1 MLSNPW
7 VYLALLAFVII
18 GVLAAIAVKLLR
30 QLKQQTLAQQQK
42 EIAQQQA
49 LQKHDKKIISSVII
63 IVRAMKEEQCDIAE
77 GCWRLSVLLDSL
89 KLSQDLNV
97 QFPAIFTFYEA
108 IKHMPIL
115 AARKKLDKKTRMKL
129 DFERMKLEAEMADA
143 IRQDIV
149 LLHQYANERN
159 SMLSEKTS
167 AIKM

>member
-7 VYLALLAFVII
+7 NYLVLLAIVII
-18 GVLAAIAVKLLR
+18 GVLAAIATKLLR
-30 QLKQQTLAQQQK
+30 QLKQQTLEQEQKQAAQQK
-42 EIAQQQA
+42 A
-49 LQKHDKKIISSVII
+49 LQQHDKKIIASVII

-97 QFPAIFTFYEA
+97 QFPAVFKFYEA

-115 AARKKLDKKTRMKL
+115 AARKKLDKQSRMKL
-129 DFERMKLEAEMADA
+129 DLERMKLEAEMAED
-143 IRQDIV
+143 IRQDIE

-159 SMLSEKTS
+159 SMLSDAT
-167 AIKM
+167 A

>member
-18 GVLAAIAVKLLR
+18 AVLAAIAVKLLR
-30 QLKQQTLAQQQK
+30 QLKQQTLAQKQK

-49 LQKHDKKIISSVII
+49 LQQHDKKIIASVII

-89 KLSQDLNV
+89 KLSQDLSV

-143 IRQDIV
+143 IRQDIA

-159 SMLSEKTS
+159 SMLSETKAT
-167 AIKM
+167 I

>member
-30 QLKQQTLAQQQK
+30 QLKFQTQAQEQK
-42 EIAQQQA
+42 EIAQQLA
-49 LQKHDKKIISSVII
+49 LQQHDKKIISSVII

-89 KLSQDLNV
+89 KLSQNLNV
-97 QFPAIFTFYEA
+97 QFPSVFKFYEA

-115 AARKKLDKKTRMKL
+115 SARKKLDKKSRMKL
-129 DFERMKLEAEMADA
+129 DFERMKLEAEMADD
-143 IRQDIV
+143 IRKDIE

-159 SMLSEKTS
+159 SMLSESTT
-167 AIKM
+167 